1 MFFPSHSLDQM
12 IFSVPIVPGVVQDI
26 DIDLVHICCLNES
39 QILSASRGGLE
50 VPAGCC

>member
-1 MFFPSHSLDQM
+1 M
-12 IFSVPIVPGVVQDI
+12 PIVPGVVQDG

-39 QILSASRGGLE
+39 QIQSVSRGGLE